1 MGYLSTKP
9 LMDVIEIR
17 TLEDIGN
24 GNHRVILRDGTV
36 ASFQP
41 DGTFK
46 SVGTDQ
52 FGQDVKVIK
61 RDDVV
66 FDSWP
71 EGFEGGT
78 EVGGSR
84 RGHAWLYRLP

>member
-9 LMDVIEIR
+9 LMDVIEIKA
-17 TLEDIGN
+17 LEDIGN

-41 DGTFK
+41 DGTIK

-61 RDDVV
+61 RDESTFDV
-66 FDSWP
+66 WP
-71 EGFEGGT
+71 EGFEGGSQL
-78 EVGGSR
+78 GGSQLGR
-84 RGHAWLYRLP
+84 LWAYRLP